1 MIALHLSSLLWQG
14 VLTNLFFVE
23 HKSAEEEIKDGR
35 SHQNLHEAT
44 FVVALCRYLLHQD
57 YKPSQITILTTY
69 TGQLYCLRRLM
80 PSKEFTGVKV
90 HVVDKYQG
98 EENDIVILSLVR
110 SNREGRVGFL
120 QIANRVCVALS
131 RAKQGLFCIG
141 DMDMFSRVKLWS
153 AILHGLREHGQVGRA
168 LALSCQN
175 HPERRTLVTSAE
187 DFAAVP
193 EGGCNQPCEFR
204 LECGHVCTR
213 ACHPYDAEHK
223 EFRCVKDCPRVL
235 CELGH
240 RCRKR
245 CYQECG
251 DCTEPVEKVIP
262 LCQHKQMVPCH
273 QDAWS
278 FTCQVPCDKVLKC
291 GHGCK
296 SICGELCTIRCME
309 TVTMTLQCGHA
320 QEVNCYQV
328 KEPEEPPCLTKCGVQ
343 LRCGHP
349 CPGTCHG
356 CKRGRLHRP
365 CNKRCQHILV
375 CSHMCNEPCTRDC
388 PPCNRPCQNR
398 CIHSQCKKKCGQ
410 PCAPCTEPCAWQCP
424 HQRCSKLCH
433 EPCDRPPCDQPCDK
447 PLPCGHP
454 CIGLCGDPCPNKCR
468 ECHHDEV
475 SEIFFGTEDEPD
487 ARFIQLEHCKH
498 LFEVSAMDTYMAQ
511 DEDQK
516 AGLDQLVIKLK
527 ECPKCR
533 APIRRNLRYGA
544 HINRSLAQ
552 IEQVKEKINGKRDE
566 IKLKQKALRTVLS
579 QQLHLKD
586 YMPEKY
592 NHIRD
597 KLTKSDLSLR
607 MLCHQENLIMFQE
620 RMGKLQKTAEE
631 RMSSSNKEVFSAR
644 LGECIRFVEDSG
656 QRFSEQQVWDLE
668 REMQRLSYLAEL
680 NSRCGKNDLDVMMTL
695 SVKVNQ
701 EVNVLRK
708 VLVDTKPFTEEDE
721 RWVKQAL
728 ADLDSKLPLSG
739 LGVTDQERVMIVK
752 AMGLRQGHWY
762 KCPNGHVYAIGDCGG
777 AMESRRCPDCNATI
791 GGTNHNLTSGNEVA
805 SEMDGAQHAAWSNAA
820 NLANFDLDDL

>member
-1 MIALHLSSLLWQG
+1 MLSQG
-14 VLTNLFFVE
+14 VLTNLFFME
-23 HKSAEEEIKDGR
+23 HQSPEEEIKDGR
-35 SHQNLHEAT
+35 SHQNLHEAN

-57 YKPSQITILTTY
+57 YQPSQITILTTY

-80 PSKEFTGVKV
+80 PSKEFAGVKV

-120 QIANRVCVALS
+120 QIPNRVCVALS
-131 RAKQGLFCIG
+131 RAKRGLFCIG
-141 DMDMFSRVKLWS
+141 NMDMFSRVKLWS
-153 AILHGLREHGQVGRA
+153 AILHVLREHGQVGRA

-175 HPERRTLVTSAE
+175 HPERRTLVMSAD

-193 EGGCNQPCEFR
+193 EGGCSQPCEFR

-213 ACHPYDAEHK
+213 ACHPYDTEHK
-223 EFRCVKDCPRVL
+223 DFRCVKDCPRVL

-240 RCRKR
+240 RCSRR
-245 CYQECG
+245 CYQKCGEC
-251 DCTEPVEKVIP
+251 TVPVEKVIP
-262 LCQHKQMVPCH
+262 LCKHKQMVPCH

-278 FTCQVPCDKVLKC
+278 FVCQVSCEKVLKC

-296 SICGELCTIRCME
+296 SMCGELCTIRCME
-309 TVTMTLQCGHA
+309 TVTMILKCGHI
-320 QEVNCYQV
+320 QEVPCYQER
-328 KEPEEPPCLTKCGVQ
+328 EPEEPPCLTKCGTA
-343 LRCGHP
+343 LKCGHP

-356 CKRGRLHRP
+356 CKRGRIHRP
-365 CNKRCQHILV
+365 CNKKCKHILV
-375 CSHMCNEPCTRDC
+375 CSHMCSEPCTRDC
-388 PPCNRPCQNR
+388 PPCNRLCQNR
-398 CIHSQCKKKCGQ
+398 CVHSVCKKSCGQ
-410 PCAPCTEPCAWQCP
+410 ACAPCTEPCAWQCP

-447 PLPCGHP
+447 RLPCGHP

-468 ECHHDEV
+468 ECNHDEV

-516 AGLDQLVIKLK
+516 AHLDQLVIKLK

-552 IEQVKEKINGKRDE
+552 IEQVKEKMNGNREE
-566 IKLKQKALRTVLS
+566 IKQKQSALRTALS
-579 QQLHLKD
+579 QHHHLRD
-586 YMPEKY
+586 FLVTEYGR
-592 NHIRD
+592 IRD
-597 KLTKSDLSLR
+597 KLNKSELSLQ
-607 MLCHQENLIMFQE
+607 MLCHQENLIMFLE
-620 RMGKLQKTAEE
+620 RLGKLQKTAEE
-631 RMSSSNKEVFSAR
+631 RMSSSNQKVFSAR
-644 LGECIRFVEDSG
+644 LDECIRFVEDSG

-680 NSRCGKNDLDVMMTL
+680 NSRCGKPDMTITL
-695 SVKVNQ
+695 SVQVRQ
-701 EVNVLRK
+701 EVNALRQVLE
-708 VLVDTKPFTEEDE
+708 DTKPFSKDDE
-721 RWVKQAL
+721 CWVKQAL
-728 ADLDSKLPLSG
+728 ADLDSKLPRTG
-739 LGVTDQERVMIVK
+739 LGITDQERVMIVK

-791 GGTNHNLTSGNEVA
+791 GGANHNLTDGNEVA